1 VNPPVGRVAAIE
13 RFPVKSLVGERLEE
27 VAVDSRGL
35 VGDRLWS
42 VRDPDGKFGS
52 GKTTTRFRR
61 MDGLLDLASAYDGE
75 VPVIT
80 FPDGRVLRGPGPQ
93 TDRVLSDHVGRP
105 VSLAREEAVSHLDE
119 GPVHLVTTASLATLS
134 RAHGRPVDWR
144 RTRANLLVA
153 LEGEG
158 FPEHGWVGRLVR
170 VGPEVVLRIRDV
182 MPRCVMVN
190 AAQDGL
196 PVDPGLLKSVTE
208 LTEGALGVVAD
219 VERGGVV
226 TMDAAV
232 VVP

>member
-1 VNPPVGRVAAIE
+1 MNPPVGRVAAIE

-80 FPDGRVLRGPGPQ
+80 FPDGRLIRGRGPE
-93 TDRVLSDHVGRP
+93 TDRALSEHVGRP

-153 LEGEG
+153 LEGAG
-158 FPEHGWVGRLVR
+158 FPEHGWVGRLVS

-196 PVDPGLLKSVTE
+196 PVDTQVLRTVTD
-208 LTEGALGVVAD
+208 LTDGALGVVAD
-219 VERGGVV
+219 VEQGGVV
-226 TMDAAV
+226 TERAAV
-232 VVP
+232 IVR

>member
-1 VNPPVGRVAAIE
+1 MSPPVGRVAAIE

-42 VRDPDGKFGS
+42 VRDPDGKLGS

-61 MDGLLDLASAYDGE
+61 MDGLLDLAASYDGG

-80 FPDGRVLRGPGPQ
+80 FPDGRVLRGPGPE
-93 TDRVLSDHVGRP
+93 TDRALSEHVGRP
-105 VSLAREEAVSHLDE
+105 VSLAREQTVSHLDE
-119 GPVHLVTTASLATLS
+119 GPVHLVTTATLATLA
-134 RAHGRPVDWR
+134 RVHGRPVDWR

-153 LEGEG
+153 LEGDG
-158 FPEHGWVGRLVR
+158 FPEHAWVGRQVGL
-170 VGPEVVLRIRDV
+170 GPEVVLRIRDV

-196 PVDPGLLKSVTE
+196 PVDPGLLKSVTD

-219 VERGGVV
+219 VEQGGMV
-226 TMDAAV
+226 TEGTAV
-232 VVP
+232 VVR

>member
-1 VNPPVGRVAAIE
+1 MNPPVGRVATIE
-13 RFPVKSLVGERLEE
+13 RFPVKSLVGEHLEE
-27 VAVDSRGL
+27 VPVDSRGL

-42 VRDPDGKFGS
+42 VRDPDGKLGS
-52 GKTTTRFRR
+52 GKTNTRFRR
-61 MDGLLDLASAYDGE
+61 MDGLLDLAAAYDGE

-80 FPDGRVLRGPGPQ
+80 FPDGRVLRGPGPE
-93 TDRVLSDHVGRP
+93 TDRALSEHVGRH

-134 RAHGRPVDWR
+134 LAHGAPVDWR

-196 PVDPGLLKSVTE
+196 PVDAQVLRTVTGLTA
-208 LTEGALGVVAD
+208 GALGVVAD

-226 TMDAAV
+226 TEGAAV
-232 VVP
+232 VVR